1 MKPTA
6 ALPFVILVLG
16 MTLKSVALMV
26 IQGQRRTK
34 TRTFRWPEDAA
45 HWRGVVSSDEDAQTL
60 RAQAALRND
69 GESQPYFLAAVAA
82 WIGLG
87 AEETLALIVCGTY
100 LVLRGLHS
108 AFLIWPRQ
116 PLRNR
121 LFGLS
126 LLCLFVVLADCV
138 RLLLSARGR

>member
-16 MTLKSVALMV
+16 MTLKSVAIMM
-26 IQGQRRTK
+26 IQGLRRTK

-45 HWRGVVSSDEDAQTL
+45 YWRGVASSDEDPQIL

-69 GESQPYFLAAVAA
+69 GESQPYFLAAAAA
-82 WIGLG
+82 WLALG
-87 AEETLALIVCGTY
+87 ADEALALIVCGTY
-100 LVLRGLHS
+100 LGLRVLHS

-126 LLCLFVVLADCV
+126 LACLFVVLGDCV
-138 RLLLSARGR
+138 RILLFSRG